1 MCGDGCGKGWRK
13 GGKYDQTHMHLK
25 DLIKITT
32 KSPVSST

>member
-1 MCGDGCGKGWRK
+1 MCGDGCGKAWRK

-25 DLIKITT
+25 DLFKNMS